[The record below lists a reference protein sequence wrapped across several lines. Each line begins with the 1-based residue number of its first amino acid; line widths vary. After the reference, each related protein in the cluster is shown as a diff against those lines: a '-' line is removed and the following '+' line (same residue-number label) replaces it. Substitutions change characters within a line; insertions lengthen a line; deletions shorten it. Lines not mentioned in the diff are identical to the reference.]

1 MSRIVCDRK
10 EEVGAFVA
18 ERIGV
23 PSVSSFGDYAA
34 IGVAQD
40 DRIVTGVVY
49 AEYNGSNCWM
59 HVATEAPLTRYL
71 LAVGFHY
78 PFVKL
83 GCQRVTGWVE
93 ECNVAAYKL
102 DKHLGFDL
110 EFVMPRAARDGGN
123 VLVMRMFKED
133 CRFLKLGGRYG
144 L

>member
-23 PSVSSFGDYAA
+23 GSPSAFGDYNA
-34 IGVAQD
+34 IGVVQGE
-40 DRIVTGVVY
+40 RIVSGVVY
-49 AEYNGSNCWM
+49 TDFNGANCWM
-59 HVATEAPLTRYL
+59 HVATEVPLTRYL
-71 LAVGFHY
+71 LAVGFDY
-78 PFVKL
+78 PFNRL

-93 ECNVAAYKL
+93 ESNDEAVRL
-102 DKHLGFDL
+102 DKHLGFEV